1 MAQNAQKAT
10 KGAAEQFNRFV
21 EGEGGTSSS
30 SRTIEPE
37 KKDFW
42 DSFGA
47 PGEPTKKSSTI
58 GTAAMKGGGAGG
70 GGLEGK
76 GTGGGKGEDG
86 WEEW

>member
-21 EGEGGTSSS
+21 EGEGGSSS
-30 SRTIEPE
+30 SKTVEPE

-47 PGEPTKKSSTI
+47 PGEAKKKSSTI
-58 GTAAMKGGGAGG
+58 GTAAMKAGGAGG
-70 GGLEGK
+70 TGGRGL
-76 GTGGGKGEDG
+76 GGGKGEDG